1 MATTT
6 ATTTGA
12 SNSGAAVT
20 AMEGFLNK
28 KGRIAWKK
36 RWFVLQGNALTYFAK
51 KGDAKFRN
59 QMLLTAE
66 VLVCACVCVGSN
78 GSGCPNNGPS
88 VRDGFAL
95 T

>member
-6 ATTTGA
+6 ATTSTSTTGG
-12 SNSGAAVT
+12 SSSGAGAAAAP

-59 QMLLTAE
+59 QMLLTPE
-66 VLVCACVCVGSN
+66 VREGGREGGTVLA
-78 GSGCPNNGPS
+78 
-88 VRDGFAL
+88 
-95 T
+95 

>member
-12 SNSGAAVT
+12 TSSGAGVT

-66 VLVCACVCVGSN
+66 V
-78 GSGCPNNGPS
+78 
-88 VRDGFAL
+88 R

>member
-6 ATTTGA
+6 TTTATATGSA
-12 SNSGAAVT
+12 GVT

-66 VLVCACVCVGSN
+66 VRGIRVHGCITYMCV
-78 GSGCPNNGPS
+78 
-88 VRDGFAL
+88 
-95 T
+95 